1 MLAHSVVNNSLST
14 LPITHTA
21 GECTMCLYRAL
32 LLWTDDQCTGV
43 RNDLAQ
49 ALENK
54 CFSLVKCHV
63 VQCAVWRM
71 VSGISVLARIEKFS
85 NLPVINFF
93 FTVIKTKD
101 QLFLR
106 GIWADKMRKK
116 AHKLAVYVFRY

>member
-1 MLAHSVVNNSLST
+1 MTIGNPCADKLGRNGFECIGRRSLVFRETCVRATFMHSDIENYS
-14 LPITHTA
+14 
-21 GECTMCLYRAL
+21 
-32 LLWTDDQCTGV
+32 TGV
-43 RNDLAQ
+43 YYA
-49 ALENK
+49 
-54 CFSLVKCHV
+54 SLCNEG
-63 VQCAVWRM
+63 W
-71 VSGISVLARIEKFS
+71 SSVLARIEKFS